1 MSLRTRTTLLV
12 AVVTAVLLIGGAFTL
27 DAVLRHR
34 LTESAD
40 DLARS
45 RVADL
50 LTLAESGGLPRVLV
64 NVTDDSVA
72 QVVDEEGR
80 VVAASANAEGAPP
93 LTDDPATGGLQ
104 LEEVVGPDD
113 DETEEY
119 RLWTSTGPSA
129 DGGRVRAYVGTS
141 LESVREATRNL
152 RATLLVGVPL
162 VWLLLVGASWLLVGR
177 ALHRLDLIRAEVDAI
192 TEEDLSRRVGGE
204 GRRDEVGRLAAT
216 MNRMLGR
223 LQGANDRQRRFIA
236 DVSHDLRSPLTAQ
249 RTQLEVALAHPDA
262 VDDHQLLRDLL
273 AHVDEMDSLVGDLLF
288 VVTDDERPRTRQPL
302 DLEDVVLEEAARVR
316 RLGGPAVDTSAVSA
330 APVVGDP
337 GELRRLVRNLVE
349 NAVTHA
355 VSRIVLRAS
364 TDPAGVAVDVV
375 DDGPGVAPG
384 QEEAVFERFHRGD
397 TARSTR
403 GTGLGLSIAR
413 TIAERHGGTLVLV
426 GEGRD
431 RRRPLPADPA
441 HRDNPL
447 PDAAATVGCW

>member
-12 AVVTAVLLIGGAFTL
+12 AVVTAVLLVGGAVTL

-34 LTESAD
+34 LVGSAD

-50 LTLAESGGLPRVLV
+50 LTLAESGDLPRVLV

-80 VVAASANAEGAPP
+80 VVAASANAGGAPP

-104 LEEVVGPDD
+104 LEEIVGPDD

-129 DGGRVRAYVGTS
+129 DGGRVRVYVGTS
-141 LESVREATRNL
+141 LESVREATQNL
-152 RATLLVGVPL
+152 RSVLVVGVPL

-177 ALHRLDLIRAEVDAI
+177 ALRRLDRIRAEVDTI
-192 TEEDLSRRVGGE
+192 TESELSRRVGDGD
-204 GRRDEVGRLAAT
+204 RHDEVGRLATT
-216 MNRMLGR
+216 MNRMLER
-223 LQGANDRQRRFIA
+223 LEQASERQRRFVA

-249 RTQLEVALAHPDA
+249 RTQLEVAMAHPGS
-262 VDDHQLLRDLL
+262 VDDDQLHSDLL

-288 VVTDDERPRTRQPL
+288 VVTDDERPRTLQPL

-316 RLGGPAVDTSAVSA
+316 RLGGPTVDTSAVSA
-330 APVVGDP
+330 APVAGDP

-349 NAVTHA
+349 NAMAHA
-355 VSRIVLRAS
+355 TGRIELRAS
-364 TDPAGVAVDVV
+364 SDADLVRVDVIDDGAGVPA
-375 DDGPGVAPG
+375 G

-397 TARSTR
+397 AARTHR

-413 TIAERHGGTLVLV
+413 TIAERHGGTLTLV
-426 GEGRD
+426 GAPPGAHFRLV
-431 RRRPLPADPA
+431 LPI
-441 HRDNPL
+441 R
-447 PDAAATVGCW
+447 